1 VCSFAPSVVHMMK
14 VKENKEEHEKEN
26 MRVEEKK
33 TDIPLNFYTVYFY
46 RKQ

>member
-14 VKENKEEHEKEN
+14 VKGNKEHEKEN

-33 TDIPLNFYTVYFY
+33 TDILLNFYIVYF